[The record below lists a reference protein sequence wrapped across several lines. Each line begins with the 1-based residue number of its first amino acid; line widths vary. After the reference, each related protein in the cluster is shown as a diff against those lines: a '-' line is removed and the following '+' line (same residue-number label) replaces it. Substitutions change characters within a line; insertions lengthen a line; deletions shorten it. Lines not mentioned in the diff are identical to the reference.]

1 MTRRSCQTLGPALP
15 PRHERTPVTRCAAGA
30 LAPNTSCRRRFAVGA
45 SVQDTGVV
53 GAAFGG
59 QRTVAPA
66 RTRVNAQHPS
76 KLFSVSSETPNYKSA
91 SVLQP
96 RKPGSLSHHQSR
108 GSLQRQSVNL
118 RSQRWYAS
126 PSKFEAR
133 SRLHERG
140 LTLPSS
146 GQPKARFACF
156 RLPLMS
162 NVRLL

>member
-108 GSLQRQSVNL
+108 GSLRASIGRLAHSALVCFSIQV
-118 RSQRWYAS
+118 RSTVAS
-126 PSKFEAR
+126 PRAWPNPSI
-133 SRLHERG
+133 ERTAKS
-140 LTLPSS
+140 TLRVLSS
-146 GQPKARFACF
+146 AAHVKR
-156 RLPLMS
+156 
-162 NVRLL
+162 